1 MRYYFRAITT
11 ILFGGAVCLFWGLGY
26 PEALNYQ
33 EQNQLWLTTGDY
45 FRERITVPG
54 GLADYVSEFLVQF
67 YYVPWLGALLI
78 GIVYAA
84 MQWLM
89 WTTVRRW
96 DRTAFT
102 AVPISPVS
110 TTKVTSLSLSSF
122 RSVIRE
128 SMISTTSTL
137 LTVLTLR
144 RQKWISIS
152 VRLVN
157 ALSRARERR

>member
-1 MRYYFRAITT
+1 MIVAVVAAFCLAACTESVDNAEKIDRLPQIYPDYIGVTIPADIAPMDFNVEETGCVKVDVVEKGSKARYTPRAN
-11 ILFGGAVCLFWGLGY
+11 GLNG
-26 PEALNYQ
+26 
-33 EQNQLWLTTGDY
+33 T
-45 FRERITVPG
+45 
-54 GLADYVSEFLVQF
+54 
-67 YYVPWLGALLI
+67 
-78 GIVYAA
+78 
-84 MQWLM
+84 
-89 WTTVRRW
+89 
-96 DRTAFT
+96 
-102 AVPISPVS
+102 S

-152 VRLVN
+152 GRLVN

>member
-1 MRYYFRAITT
+1 MIVAVVAAFCLAACTELVDNAEKIDRLPQIYPDYIGVTIPADIAPMDFNVEETGCVKVDVVAKGSKARYTPRAN
-11 ILFGGAVCLFWGLGY
+11 GLNG
-26 PEALNYQ
+26 
-33 EQNQLWLTTGDY
+33 TS
-45 FRERITVPG
+45 I
-54 GLADYVSEFLVQF
+54 
-67 YYVPWLGALLI
+67 
-78 GIVYAA
+78 
-84 MQWLM
+84 
-89 WTTVRRW
+89 
-96 DRTAFT
+96 
-102 AVPISPVS
+102 
-110 TTKVTSLSLSSF
+110 KVTSLSLSSF